1 MNLNFSNLTYLGN
14 LAREEYLY
22 IGIFISLGSVVSSF
36 LISLYTLKDK
46 AFLSFIKNT
55 FLSLQFLYSFL
66 FCIFSFLFCTWL
78 YGYESYMWFMTIVL
92 LGLFVLSYIDCVCL
106 AIPDWLN
113 FTLLFFIFGSLYYF
127 SVLSFDHFISAF
139 GVCGAFALLRIFGEF
154 IFKKE
159 IMGEADI
166 VVLASMGALLSI
178 IPSIYLAL
186 VASFLAILYIVL
198 LSVIHIKGKQIAL
211 SQIKLPFVCFL
222 SLAFVI
228 ILFYLQYPLW
238 GELSV

>member
-1 MNLNFSNLTYLGN
+1 MNLDFSNLERLRELQG
-14 LAREEYLY
+14 EEYLY
-22 IGIFISLGSVVSSF
+22 LGVFFILASVVSSF

-46 AFLSFIKNT
+46 HFFSFMKRA
-55 FLSLQFLYSFL
+55 FLSLQFLSCIIFCL
-66 FCIFSFLFCTWL
+66 FAFVFCTWL
-78 YGYESYMWFMTIVL
+78 YGYEPYMWFMAIVL

-113 FTLLFFIFGSLYYF
+113 FALLFFIFGSLYYF
-127 SVLSFDHFISAF
+127 SALNFDHFISAF

-154 IFKKE
+154 VFKKE

-166 VVLASMGALLSI
+166 VVLASMGAIISI

-186 VASFLAILYIVL
+186 LASFLAIGYIVL
-198 LSVIHIKGKQIAL
+198 VSIVHIKGKQIAL

-222 SLAFVI
+222 SLAFVM

-238 GELSV
+238 GELGV

>member
-1 MNLNFSNLTYLGN
+1 MNLDFSNLINLGN
-14 LAREEYLY
+14 LSREEYLY
-22 IGIFISLGSVVSSF
+22 IGIFISLGSVISSF

-55 FLSLQFLYSFL
+55 FLSIQFLLSVL
-66 FCIFSFLFCTWL
+66 FCVFNFLFCTWL
-78 YGYESYMWFMTIVL
+78 YGYEPYVWFMFVVL
-92 LGLFVLSYIDCVCL
+92 SCLFVLSYIDCVCL

-113 FTLLFFIFGSLYYF
+113 FSLLFFIFGGLYYF
-127 SVLSFDHFISAF
+127 SFLSFDHFVSAF
-139 GVCGAFALLRIFGEF
+139 GVCGAFALLRIFGAF

-166 VVLASMGALLSI
+166 VILASIGALLSI
-178 IPSIYLAL
+178 IPSIYLSL
-186 VASFLAILYIVL
+186 VASFLAIAYIL
-198 LSVIHIKGKQIAL
+198 LVSVIHLKGKQIAL

-238 GELSV
+238 GELGV

>member
-1 MNLNFSNLTYLGN
+1 MNLDFSNLAYLGD

-22 IGIFISLGSVVSSF
+22 IGFFISFASVVSSF

-46 AFLSFIKNT
+46 AFLSFVKNT

-66 FCIFSFLFCTWL
+66 FGVANFFFCAWL
-78 YGYESYMWFMTIVL
+78 YGYEPYMWFMFVILSV
-92 LGLFVLSYIDCVCL
+92 LFVLSYIDCVCL

-113 FTLLFFIFGSLYYF
+113 FALLFFIFGGLYYF
-127 SVLSFDHFISAF
+127 SVLSFDHFLSAF

-154 IFKKE
+154 VFKKE

-178 IPSIYLAL
+178 IPSIYLSI
-186 VASFLAILYIVL
+186 VASFLAIIYIVFV
-198 LSVIHIKGKQIAL
+198 SVIHLKGKQIAL

-222 SLAFVI
+222 SLAFVMM
-228 ILFYLQYPLW
+228 LFYLQYPLW

>member
-1 MNLNFSNLTYLGN
+1 
-14 LAREEYLY
+14 
-22 IGIFISLGSVVSSF
+22 
-36 LISLYTLKDK
+36 
-46 AFLSFIKNT
+46 
-55 FLSLQFLYSFL
+55 
-66 FCIFSFLFCTWL
+66 
-78 YGYESYMWFMTIVL
+78 MWFMAIVL

-113 FTLLFFIFGSLYYF
+113 FALLFFIFGSLYYF
-127 SVLSFDHFISAF
+127 SLLSFDHFISAF

-154 IFKKE
+154 VFKKE

-178 IPSIYLAL
+178 IPSIYLSL

-198 LSVIHIKGKQIAL
+198 LSVIHIKGKQITL

-222 SLAFVI
+222 SLAFLIV
-228 ILFYLQYPLW
+228 LFYLQYPLW
-238 GELSV
+238 GEFSV